1 MPSATSLPAASAWW
15 RTSRT
20 IRPRPRAST
29 RGSSWPPPR
38 RPCATG
44 STADT
49 CLPAWGSPT
58 RSRPGSSRKSSSSPM
73 LSSTRSPC
81 CGGKRRSSPAPR
93 SARTWSGSTRRSARM
108 RRSGPSVTLAQE
120 PSSGRA
126 RRPAHSSRSRSR
138 PSGRTPRC
146 RISRTSAMRRSER
159 ARTSAQG
166 RSPRTFRTGRV
177 SRRGGR
183 RSATTSASP
192 WTLCSLL
199 RSLLATMRG
208 RRPVPSSPTTSP
220 RGRSP
225 AFRRDRSTRKGAV
238 ESGTIEQ
245 TLPGLEGTGGTASQ
259 LMVGRALSLTPQ
271 KRLAVVAGS
280 SHPELATKIA
290 GHLGVELTRVERTT
304 FADGSPYFRFE
315 DSVRGADMFIVQTA
329 APSIGEHL
337 MELLIMVNA
346 AKLASAKRITAVIPW
361 YFYARQDKKS
371 RPREPI
377 TARLV
382 ADLLE
387 TAGVDRVITMDLH
400 AGQVQGFFRIPVD
413 HMVAVPMFAQHIRDY
428 LGTEVER
435 VAVAPDTGRAKLAGK
450 FAVMTDD
457 IIDTGGTLC
466 AGAEALREAGAT
478 RVIACATHA
487 LFNEPALERIGNSAF
502 EKVVVT
508 DTVPVDELNK
518 PANIEVLSISGLLA
532 ETIQNVFSDDSV
544 SAIFAGENQLF

>member
-1 MPSATSLPAASAWW
+1 ME
-15 RTSRT
+15 
-20 IRPRPRAST
+20 
-29 RGSSWPPPR
+29 
-38 RPCATG
+38 
-44 STADT
+44 
-49 CLPAWGSPT
+49 
-58 RSRPGSSRKSSSSPM
+58 
-73 LSSTRSPC
+73 
-81 CGGKRRSSPAPR
+81 
-93 SARTWSGSTRRSARM
+93 
-108 RRSGPSVTLAQE
+108 SV
-120 PSSGRA
+120 
-126 RRPAHSSRSRSR
+126 
-138 PSGRTPRC
+138 
-146 RISRTSAMRRSER
+146 
-159 ARTSAQG
+159 
-166 RSPRTFRTGRV
+166 
-177 SRRGGR
+177 
-183 RSATTSASP
+183 
-192 WTLCSLL
+192 
-199 RSLLATMRG
+199 
-208 RRPVPSSPTTSP
+208 
-220 RGRSP
+220 
-225 AFRRDRSTRKGAV
+225 
-238 ESGTIEQ
+238 TIEQ
-245 TLPGLEGTGGTASQ
+245 ALPGLEGREPTLAPQ
-259 LMVGRALSLTPQ
+259 LAVGRAVLLTPQ

-280 SHPELATKIA
+280 SHPLLAEKIA
-290 GHLGVELTRVERTT
+290 GHLGVELTKVERAT

-450 FAVMTDD
+450 FAEMIGGGLVVLNKERPGHNQAKVTGVIGDVDGKVAVMTDD
-457 IIDTGGTLC
+457 IIDTAGTLC

-487 LFNEPALERIGNSAF
+487 LFNDPALERIGDERVREGRRHRHGAGRRAEASRPTSRCSRSPACSPRRSRTSSPTTRFRRSSRGKTSCSDDRAAQAARADLCRDRPVRRQLEGLPRQRGDGQGASPRPAANLPQKAARASASN
-502 EKVVVT
+502 
-508 DTVPVDELNK
+508 PLPRIPILRNR
-518 PANIEVLSISGLLA
+518 LSGLRYNPPPWPA
-532 ETIQNVFSDDSV
+532 TDFV
-544 SAIFAGENQLF
+544 SR